1 MVPQDTNVVDSG
13 EIDGDKD
20 AVSLRRSF
28 EWWLGVYQCCE
39 TPAHAQSDFARHGQC
54 TPGRVCIA
62 AARSVSKDRRESSK
76 RSMPESWAACP
87 VCSADRVGA
96 RSAGNAKA
104 RGSGNDTGKA
114 GETVEDAWGGPAA
127 P

>member
-20 AVSLRRSF
+20 AVSRRRTF
-28 EWWLGVYQCCE
+28 RWWLGIFQCRE
-39 TPAHAQSDFARHGQC
+39 TPAHAQSDFARHGRC
-54 TPGRVCIA
+54 TPGRECIA
-62 AARSVSKDRRESSK
+62 YAGPVSRVRRESSN
-76 RSMPESWAACP
+76 RAMPAWAACP

-96 RSAGNAKA
+96 KPAANATEG
-104 RGSGNDTGKA
+104 GSGNDTGKA
-114 GETVEDAWGGPAA
+114 GETVEEQRVRPAA